1 MRNALLAFALLAVGC
16 SAGEE
21 ASPASD
27 SSSAPSR
34 DLASTPFPSE
44 DTPEGTPR
52 VDESAARSAADLG
65 VAGGEEENA
74 ADPGAEPSPQPGP
87 TNPTNPTPTPTPT
100 PAGPD
105 PGPKPAGA
113 CSITK
118 DADGF
123 FVRNSG
129 KGDYV
134 AYVPASY
141 TGTAPMRAIVGM
153 HGCGDTMANFA
164 RWGVNPFVKRATQD
178 HIGISLGSETGN
190 NKCWSMGNDDAKVLA
205 AVQDLSKCF
214 WIHQAKVTVAGFSS
228 GGQLAYRVGMKNADK
243 LAGILI
249 ENSALYAADSNPDGL
264 LANAARKIPIAH
276 RAHSSDSVFPISKVK
291 ADWTK
296 TTNAGFSLQT
306 SELPGGH
313 DGSSVDWAEWLI
325 PASASW
331 SLP

>member
-1 MRNALLAFALLAVGC
+1 MRNALLSLALVAVGC
-16 SAGEE
+16 SAGEA
-21 ASPASD
+21 ASPSSD
-27 SSSAPSR
+27 SPSAPSQE
-34 DLASTPFPSE
+34 LASAPLPNE
-44 DTPEGTPR
+44 DTSGGTPQLN
-52 VDESAARSAADLG
+52 ESAARGEADLG
-65 VAGGEEENA
+65 GAGGAEENP
-74 ADPGAEPSPQPGP
+74 ADPGTQ
-87 TNPTNPTPTPTPT
+87 PTPT

-105 PGPKPAGA
+105 PGPKPAGT

-141 TGTAPMRAIVGM
+141 TGTTPMRAIVGM
-153 HGCGDTMANFA
+153 HGCGDTMGNFA
-164 RWGVNPFVKRATQD
+164 RWGVNPFATRAAQS

-228 GGQLAYRVGMKNADK
+228 GGQLAYRVGMKSSDK

-249 ENSALYAADSNPDGL
+249 ENSGLYAADSNPDGL
-264 LANAARKIPIAH
+264 LTSAARKIAIAH
-276 RAHSSDSVFPISKVK
+276 RAHTSDSVFPIAKVK

-306 SELPGGH
+306 SEVAGGH
-313 DGSSVDWAEWLI
+313 DGNSADWEWLI
-325 PASASW
+325 PASTAW